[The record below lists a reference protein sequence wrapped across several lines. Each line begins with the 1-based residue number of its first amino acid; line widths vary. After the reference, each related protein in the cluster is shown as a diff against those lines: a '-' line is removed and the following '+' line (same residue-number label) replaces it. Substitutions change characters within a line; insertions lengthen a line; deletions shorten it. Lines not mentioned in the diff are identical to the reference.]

1 MKIPLLSTLLGVVVS
16 AVWVLVV
23 TAGDPGFTVRI
34 SGSSVFITCPGTN
47 PGAGKVN
54 LSKDGKP
61 MKMTNPDTGEHELKK
76 YEEDNNGEYLCEV
89 QTQNYRLYL
98 KAKVCERCIDMEFW
112 TVAGI
117 VVGDLLITVGV
128 VILVYFW
135 AKGRKQS
142 PGAGGA
148 PARRTKDTK
157 ERPPP
162 VPNPDYEPIRKGQRD
177 VYDGLKP
184 VF

>member
-1 MKIPLLSTLLGVVVS
+1 MKIALLRTFLGVVS
-16 AVWVLVV
+16 AVWVSAATEEV
-23 TAGDPGFTVRI
+23 GVRI
-34 SGSSVFITCPGTN
+34 SGSSVFISCPGT
-47 PGAGKVN
+47 GSIVEK
-54 LSKDGKP
+54 KDGNSPPTPKR
-61 MKMTNPDTGEHELKK
+61 NDETGEYELEK
-76 YEEDNNGEYLCEV
+76 YEEKNNGEYLCVEGRKS
-89 QTQNYRLYL
+89 YRLYL
-98 KAKVCERCIDMEFW
+98 KAKVCERCIDMDFW

-117 VVGDLLITVGV
+117 VVGDLLVTAGV

-135 AKGRKQS
+135 AKGRKRN
-142 PGAGGA
+142 PGTGAA

-184 VF
+184 AF